1 MADVELLKL
10 RARSVD
16 DVDVFAACLQ
26 DALVPLRDITYQ
38 RAERRFV
45 MVVNRFMWE
54 ANGQAEAAARSAE
67 LATVEVGGDAGGDA
81 AFEESEA
88 RPHYYRTHSAVT
100 FDAVRAVT
108 SSGIEMADKN
118 QILSLLTIATEPR
131 QITFHFSGGQ
141 ALRLD
146 VSAIKGQ
153 LRDLDEPWPTPARP
167 SHDS

>member
-1 MADVELLKL
+1 MADVKLLKL
-10 RARSVD
+10 RARSVA
-16 DVDVFAACLQ
+16 DVDVLAACLQ
-26 DALVPLRDITYQ
+26 DALVPLRDVAYQ
-38 RAERRFV
+38 RGERRLV

-54 ANGQAEAAARSAE
+54 AVDQAEAAAASVE
-67 LATVEVGGDAGGDA
+67 LETANAGSGDA

-108 SSGIEMADKN
+108 ANGIDLADKD
-118 QILSLLTIATEPR
+118 QILSLLTIATKPR

-146 VSAIKGQ
+146 VSSIKGE
-153 LRDLDEPWPTPARP
+153 LRDLGEPWPTPARP
-167 SHDS
+167 SHES